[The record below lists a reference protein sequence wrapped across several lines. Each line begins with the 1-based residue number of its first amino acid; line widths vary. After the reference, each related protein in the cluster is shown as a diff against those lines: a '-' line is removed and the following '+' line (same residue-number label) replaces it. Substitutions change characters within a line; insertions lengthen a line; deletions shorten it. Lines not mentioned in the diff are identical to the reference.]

1 MPVRRILAASTCMI
15 ALAAGAAANEPINLN
30 MMPTQQTAG
39 GWSVGGDASFDWLR
53 LPAHGNGVIQFDF
66 TGGGVQPQFLQADAE
81 GFSYTLGL
89 ARDFAGGWRL
99 GLHGNVIDADGSSST
114 RFQIPD
120 GTPYVHGL
128 LGGTNTGSGTYGGT
142 GTADQTLDVEV
153 SGFALGAS
161 AGQVICEENG
171 RIARADLSF
180 TYRDLDTDYLNTQYD
195 FVFDELHVTTTSFET
210 RSFELVGHVSG
221 SIPLGSRFHLGGG
234 ASAGFAFKDFEMD
247 ASSNRLDSDFSALH
261 AETDKTGFVARLE
274 ANVSYD
280 ITQTISAA
288 IAGGMVYDSAVAAY
302 VAPDYLA
309 GTPARLDT
317 KNETSPYAG
326 VRVNARF

>member
-1 MPVRRILAASTCMI
+1 MTTRQILAAGVCML
-15 ALAAGAAANEPINLN
+15 ALSAVASANEPINLN
-30 MMPTQQTAG
+30 MMPLQQTAG
-39 GWSVGGDASFDWLR
+39 GWVIGGDASFDWYQ
-53 LPAHGNGVIQFDF
+53 LPTHGNGVIQFDF
-66 TGGGVQPQFLQADAE
+66 TGGGVQPQFLQADAD
-81 GFSYTLGL
+81 GFSYTLGI

-99 GLHGNVIDADGSSST
+99 GVHGNVIDADGSSST

-120 GTPYVHGL
+120 GTPYAYGFL
-128 LGGTNTGSGTYGGT
+128 DGTLDGSGTYGGT
-142 GTADQTLDVEV
+142 GTADQTLEV
-153 SGFALGAS
+153 DLSGFALGAS
-161 AGQVICEENG
+161 AGQVIFEENG

-180 TYRDLDTDYLNTQYD
+180 TYRDLDTDYLNTQFD
-195 FVFDELHVTTTSFET
+195 FVFGELHVTATSFET

-221 SIPLGSRFHLGGG
+221 SIPLGSSFHLGGG

-247 ASSNRLDSDFSALH
+247 ASTNRMNADFSTLH
-261 AETDKTGFVARLE
+261 AETDKTGVVARLE

-288 IAGGMVYDSAVAAY
+288 VAGGMVYDSAVAAY
-302 VAPDYLA
+302 IAPDYFA

-317 KNETSPYAG
+317 KNETSPYVG

>member
-1 MPVRRILAASTCMI
+1 
-15 ALAAGAAANEPINLN
+15 
-30 MMPTQQTAG
+30 
-39 GWSVGGDASFDWLR
+39 
-53 LPAHGNGVIQFDF
+53 
-66 TGGGVQPQFLQADAE
+66 
-81 GFSYTLGL
+81 
-89 ARDFAGGWRL
+89 
-99 GLHGNVIDADGSSST
+99 LHGNIIDADGSSST

-120 GTPYVHGL
+120 GTPYAYGFL
-128 LGGTNTGSGTYGGT
+128 DGTLDDSGNYGGT
-142 GTADQTLDVEV
+142 GTADQTLEV
-153 SGFALGAS
+153 DLSGFAFGAS

-195 FVFDELHVTTTSFET
+195 FVF
-210 RSFELVGHVSG
+210 VGHVSG
-221 SIPLGSRFHLGGG
+221 SMPLGSRFHVGGG

-247 ASSNRLDSDFSALH
+247 ASTNRTNSDFSALH

-302 VAPDYLA
+302 IAPDYFA

>member
-1 MPVRRILAASTCMI
+1 MRRALLATVSAI
-15 ALAAGAAANEPINLN
+15 AFAAAVSANEPVNLN
-30 MMPTQQTAG
+30 MMPLKQSAG
-39 GWSVGGDASFDWLR
+39 GWAAGGDASFEWLR
-53 LPAHGNGVIQFDF
+53 LPHHGNGVIQFDF

-99 GLHGNVIDADGSSST
+99 GLHGNIVDADGSAST

-120 GTPYVHGL
+120 GTPFAHGL
-128 LGGTNTGSGTYGGT
+128 LDGTLNDTGNYGGT
-142 GTADQTLDVEV
+142 GTADQTLSVEV

-161 AGQVICEENG
+161 AGQVIYDENG

-180 TYRDLDTDYLNTQYD
+180 SYRSLDTDYLNTQYD
-195 FVFDELHVTTTSFET
+195 FVFDELHVTATSFET

-221 SIPLGSRFHLGGG
+221 SRPLGGRFRIGGA

-247 ASSNRLDSDFSALH
+247 ASSNRFNSTFSTLRDEH
-261 AETDKTGFVARLE
+261 DKAGFVARLE

-280 ITQTISAA
+280 ITDTISAA
-288 IAGGMVYDSAVAAY
+288 VAGGVVYDSAVAAY

-309 GTPARLDT
+309 GTPARIDT
-317 KNETSPYAG
+317 KNETSLYAG
-326 VRVNARF
+326 ARLGARF